1 VADLL
6 QNAKDAGFDQAE
18 VYRIT
23 SQSQPIRFEANR
35 LKEATRKDTSGAALR
50 VIDDGR
56 LGLSATTDPAAESEL
71 PARVKEL
78 TPFGAEAAFEFPPP
92 LGAQGSDDYPQIQI
106 YDEAIEEITFDAMVQ
121 TGQKLIDAV
130 RKDWPDLNCSASVSR
145 GVHRQSLVNTAGLS
159 VSFPQTSYSV
169 GFGGELVRGDDMLSV
184 WEGFG
189 ASRMFADPDW
199 MVGSLIQQLE
209 WARNTA
215 DTPTGQ
221 VPVIFTPRGVSAALL
236 RPLLGGF
243 NGKSVMT
250 GSSPIGGRLGERV
263 IDERIS
269 IFDDPTIDG
278 AIGSRPF
285 DDEGIPSRRMALIDQ
300 GVASNFLYDLQTAG
314 RMNATSTGAAGR
326 GLSTLPGPGTSVL
339 DVAPGDTPYDDLF
352 LGIKEGIV
360 VERLLGAG
368 QGNEMGGD
376 FKANVSLGYKIE
388 DGKIVG
394 RIKDTMISGNVFDA
408 LSKIEAVS
416 DQAEWVYG
424 SLRTP
429 AIRCLGVEVAAAG

>member
-1 VADLL
+1 MTDIL
-6 QNAKDAGFDQAE
+6 QKATEAGFEQAE
-18 VYRIT
+18 VYRLT

-35 LKEATRKDTSGAALR
+35 LKEATRRDTSGAALR
-50 VIDDGR
+50 VIKDGR
-56 LGLSATTDPAAESEL
+56 LGLSATTDPAVEEEL
-71 PARVKEL
+71 PQRVGEL
-78 TPFGAEAAFEFPPP
+78 TPFGAEASFEMPAS
-92 LGAQGSDDYPQIQI
+92 GAAPEVDIFDP
-106 YDEAIEEITFDAMVQ
+106 EIESLSFEAMVQ
-121 TGQKLIDAV
+121 TGQTLIDAA

-145 GVHRQSLVNTAGLS
+145 GVHRQSLENSTGLKADFS
-159 VSFPQTSYSV
+159 QTSYSV

-189 ASRMFADPDW
+189 ASHMFTETEW
-199 MVGSLIQQLE
+199 MVESLLQQLE

-215 DTPTGQ
+215 DTPTGE

-243 NGKSVMT
+243 NGKAVMT
-250 GSSPIGGRLGERV
+250 GSSPVADRLGDRV

-269 IFDDPTIDG
+269 VFDDPTING
-278 AIGSRPF
+278 AIGSRPV
-285 DDEGIPSRRMALIDQ
+285 DDEGIPSRRVALIDR

-314 RMNATSTGAAGR
+314 RMNATTTGAAQR
-326 GLSTLPGPGTSVL
+326 GLSSLPGPGTSVL
-339 DVAPGDTPYDDLF
+339 DITPGDTPYDDLF

-388 DGKIVG
+388 NGKIVG
-394 RIKDTMISGNVFDA
+394 RIKDTMISGNVYDA
-408 LSKIEAVS
+408 LSKLEAVS
-416 DQAEWVYG
+416 DKAEWVYG

-429 AIRCLGVEVAAAG
+429 AIRCLGVDVAAAG

>member
-1 VADLL
+1 M
-6 QNAKDAGFDQAE
+6 F
-18 VYRIT
+18 T
-23 SQSQPIRFEANR
+23 
-35 LKEATRKDTSGAALR
+35 DT
-50 VIDDGR
+50 DWM
-56 LGLSATTDPAAESEL
+56 
-71 PARVKEL
+71 
-78 TPFGAEAAFEFPPP
+78 
-92 LGAQGSDDYPQIQI
+92 
-106 YDEAIEEITFDAMVQ
+106 IE
-121 TGQKLIDAV
+121 
-130 RKDWPDLNCSASVSR
+130 
-145 GVHRQSLVNTAGLS
+145 SLV
-159 VSFPQTSYSV
+159 
-169 GFGGELVRGDDMLSV
+169 
-184 WEGFG
+184 
-189 ASRMFADPDW
+189 
-199 MVGSLIQQLE
+199 QQLE

-250 GSSPIGGRLGERV
+250 GSSPVGDRLGEKV

-269 IFDDPTIDG
+269 IYDDPTIDG

-285 DDEGIPSRRMALIDQ
+285 DDEGIPSRRMALIDR

-339 DVAPGDTPYDDLF
+339 DVAPGDTSYEDLF
-352 LGIKEGIV
+352 LGINEGIV

-388 DGKIVG
+388 NGKIVG
-394 RIKDTMISGNVFDA
+394 RIKDTMISGNVYDA
-408 LSKIEAVS
+408 LSKLEAVS
-416 DQAEWVYG
+416 DKAEWVYG

>member
-1 VADLL
+1 MADLL
-6 QNAKDAGFDQAE
+6 QKATEAGFQQAE
-18 VYRIT
+18 VYRI
-23 SQSQPIRFEANR
+23 SSESQPIRFEANR
-35 LKEATRKDTSGAALR
+35 LKEATRRDTSGAALR
-50 VIDDGR
+50 VIKDGR
-56 LGLSATTDPAAESEL
+56 LGLSATTDPAAEDGL
-71 PARVKEL
+71 PERVGEL
-78 TPFGAEAAFEFPPP
+78 TPFGAKASFELPGPGDSP
-92 LGAQGSDDYPQIQI
+92 
-106 YDEAIEEITFDAMVQ
+106 EVEIFDPAVESLEFDGMVE
-121 TGQKLIDAV
+121 TGQSLIDAV

-145 GVHRQSLVNTAGLS
+145 GVHRQSLVNTAGLNAEYR
-159 VSFPQTSYSV
+159 QTSYSV

-189 ASRMFADPDW
+189 ASRMFTDTDW
-199 MVGSLIQQLE
+199 MVQSLLQQLE
-209 WARNTA
+209 WARETA
-215 DTPTGQ
+215 EAPTGQ

-243 NGKSVMT
+243 NGKAVMT
-250 GSSPIGGRLGERV
+250 GSSPVGDRLGEKV
-263 IDERIS
+263 IDERMS
-269 IFDDPTIDG
+269 VYDDPTING
-278 AIGSRPF
+278 AIGGRPF

-314 RMNATSTGAAGR
+314 RMNAASTGAAGR
-326 GLSTLPGPGTSVL
+326 GLATLPGPGTSVL
-339 DVAPGDTPYDDLF
+339 DVAPGDTPYADLF

-388 DGKIVG
+388 DGMIVG
-394 RIKDTMISGNVFDA
+394 RIKDTMISGNVYDA
-408 LSKIEAVS
+408 LGKLEALS
-416 DQAEWVYG
+416 DRAEWVYG